1 MTGNARGSES
11 GGCSLSATTE
21 QMEGSIVNEIGIGR
35 SGLMMPTAYDTAWLA
50 RVPAEHGGSGPA
62 FPEALKWLRQ
72 SQWPD
77 GSWGA
82 EIEYIHDRVI
92 STLAAILALAEWGE
106 DDRCGRLIERGIEYI
121 GKKADQLAHENET
134 IGFEVIL
141 PTFLE
146 KCRGFGS
153 ALSSPVVARY
163 KDMRDDK
170 LAKIPG
176 DMLYSRNTT
185 LAFSSEFMGDDFD
198 VGEAA
203 RLQENNGSVAVS
215 PSATAYL
222 LTKWPDNAAAR
233 CYIADV
239 AGAYGGRAPQVFPF
253 DVFETAWSLWNL
265 FLAGVAGG
273 GAHRNAA
280 HRNAEA
286 DQNPKVARHVA
297 DLKALWDRGKGAG
310 FSSGYS
316 ISDAD
321 VSAMV
326 FRVMRL
332 AGLDPD
338 PGPLYQ
344 FEWEDCFICYP
355 FERNASVSANI
366 HVLEALKGIDRLRS
380 AKVLKWLRSSQVSG
394 CYWIDKWHAS
404 PYYTTAHAVIALIGA
419 DDDLA
424 KSAVQWILDTQRPDG
439 CWGYYDIPTAEETAY
454 CLQALG
460 VYSRHVEPVRP
471 EFFLRGR
478 EGLLGCARKM
488 PALWIGKCLYTPV
501 RVVESAIV
509 SALTFSELAVTR
521 R

>member
-1 MTGNARGSES
+1 VIGSARGSES
-11 GGCSLSATTE
+11 VTTE
-21 QMEGSIVNEIGIGR
+21 QMERSIVNEIGIGR

-50 RVPAEHGGSGPA
+50 RVPAERGGSGPA
-62 FPEALKWLRQ
+62 FPEAIEWLRQ

-82 EIEYIHDRVI
+82 EIEYVHDRVI
-92 STLAAILALAEWGE
+92 STLAAILALAEWSE
-106 DDRCGRLIERGIEYI
+106 DDRSGRLIERGLGYVV
-121 GKKADQLAHENET
+121 GKAHQLGCEHET

-146 KCRGFGS
+146 KCQERGL

-163 KDMRDDK
+163 KEMRDDK
-170 LAKIPG
+170 LARIPG
-176 DMLYSRNTT
+176 DLLYSRNTT

-203 RLQENNGSVAVS
+203 CLQENNGSVAVS

-233 CYIADV
+233 RYIADV

-273 GAHRNAA
+273 EAHRNV
-280 HRNAEA
+280 EA
-286 DQNPKVARHVA
+286 DQNPRIARHVA
-297 DLKALWDRGKGAG
+297 DLKALWDKGKGAG
-310 FSSGYS
+310 FSSDYS

-344 FEWEDCFICYP
+344 FEWENCFICYP

-366 HVLEALKGIDRLRS
+366 HVLEALKGVDRLRS
-380 AKVLKWLRSSQVSG
+380 AKVLRWLRSSQVNG
-394 CYWIDKWHAS
+394 CYWMDKWHAS

-424 KSAVQWILDTQRPDG
+424 KSAVQWIMDTQRPDG

-460 VYSRHVEPVRP
+460 VYSRHVEQVHQ
-471 EFFLRGR
+471 EIFVRGR

-501 RVVESAIV
+501 RVVESAIL
-509 SALTFSELAVTR
+509 SALTLSA
-521 R
+521 